1 MGMSKRPNRT
11 REIIVVTFALTLAAS
26 CAKGAP
32 KPAGA
37 PGTPQ
42 ISWVLMYGDSDNPD
56 REFACQ
62 SEPRTDCVVPASKPD
77 AQVFSDIHFYYRGA
91 GTETRYEGTIN
102 IGYLRQGAASE
113 SHTSRI
119 NVTVKKNE
127 SITNSSVTGIVAST
141 PGTYT
146 LTISATTTATD
157 ASKTQSIRE
166 SIPVVVK

>member
-1 MGMSKRPNRT
+1 MSTRP
-11 REIIVVTFALTLAAS
+11 IIVVTLALTLAAS
-26 CAKGAP
+26 CAKGVP

-62 SEPRTDCVVPASKPD
+62 SEPRTECVVPSSKPD
-77 AQVFSDIHFYYRGA
+77 AQVFSDTHFYYRGG

-146 LTISATTTATD
+146 VTISATTTATD
-157 ASKTQSIRE
+157 TSKTQSIRE
-166 SIPVVVK
+166 SIPVIVK

>member
-1 MGMSKRPNRT
+1 
-11 REIIVVTFALTLAAS
+11 
-26 CAKGAP
+26 
-32 KPAGA
+32 
-37 PGTPQ
+37 
-42 ISWVLMYGDSDNPD
+42 
-56 REFACQ
+56 
-62 SEPRTDCVVPASKPD
+62 
-77 AQVFSDIHFYYRGA
+77 
-91 GTETRYEGTIN
+91 
-102 IGYLRQGAASE
+102 LRQGQPPE

-166 SIPVVVK
+166 SIPVIVK

>member
-1 MGMSKRPNRT
+1 MRT
-11 REIIVVTFALTLAAS
+11 LPIIVVIFALTLATS
-26 CAKGAP
+26 CARGVP

-62 SEPRTDCVVPASKPD
+62 SEPRTECVVPASKPD

-146 LTISATTTATD
+146 VTISATTTATD
-157 ASKTQSIRE
+157 TSKTQSIRE
-166 SIPVVVK
+166 SIPVIVN